1 MLNPSKEQEE
11 EWHEQRRYH
20 FARFCWVNQYKS
32 IQCRDGV
39 WRTWAEIFLKNEG
52 ITLWRYAELQKRKQQ
67 PREEKSETHSK
78 QEEDQMT
85 LL

>member
-1 MLNPSKEQEE
+1 MRNPSKEQEE
-11 EWHEQRRYH
+11 EWDKQRRYH

-39 WRTWAEIFLKNEG
+39 WRTWREIFERNEG
-52 ITLWRYAELQKRKQQ
+52 ITLMRYAELQKQKQQ
-67 PREEKSETHSK
+67 RREEKNETRSK
-78 QEEDQMT
+78 EEGDQMT